1 MIQLK
6 NFQQDVVDR
15 LLAFTAPEYKVDN
28 LTIKAPTGAGKTIML
43 LSWIDEYIRSTGD
56 NVAFVWFTPGA
67 GELEEQSQDKANSF
81 SSIKAQSVDNALLN
95 GFDQGSATFINYER
109 VVGKK
114 SKAMLE

>member
-56 NVAFVWFTPGA
+56 NVSLFGLRQVQENLKNNRKTKQTAFQVSRHNLSMTRYLMA
-67 GELEEQSQDKANSF
+67 LNKVQRLL
-81 SSIKAQSVDNALLN
+81 SIMNV
-95 GFDQGSATFINYER
+95 
-109 VVGKK
+109 
-114 SKAMLE
+114 